1 DSLPYTCR
9 SLGSKPRTISYYN
22 APDSLVLHPA
32 YEGWRT
38 RRATETWNL
47 KTIDEDDILD
57 NIVMILADFEEDKE
71 TVKKPPT
78 SQIDVDNVLEK
89 QESADEPIID
99 VKDGAENDEKYLR
112 ESKNSFL
119 LFDEEKSEDESESSS
134 LCNFIDDSSTNSDNE
149 STVSSMSRL
158 SLCSDEESYVF
169 KRVLKCKLNV
179 QDFGIQTN
187 PNMLTVS
194 STNVEISKERT
205 VENDIKEINVSSKGI
220 QAIPFGESIAKV
232 PARISIK
239 SSKCVNCGH
248 SEETIMKTIGTQA
261 WDSVA
266 LAKSKRQ
273 PKRRN
278 EKSKRKRELAS
289 SDEDE
294 TRIKKRRIILL
305 SSDDEC

>member
-1 DSLPYTCR
+1 
-9 SLGSKPRTISYYN
+9 
-22 APDSLVLHPA
+22 
-32 YEGWRT
+32 
-38 RRATETWNL
+38 
-47 KTIDEDDILD
+47 
-57 NIVMILADFEEDKE
+57 M
-71 TVKKPPT
+71 
-78 SQIDVDNVLEK
+78 DVDNVLEK

-99 VKDGAENDEKYLR
+99 VKDGTENDEKYLR

-119 LFDEEKSEDESESSS
+119 LFDEEKSEDESESAS

-220 QAIPFGESIAKV
+220 QA
-232 PARISIK
+232 
-239 SSKCVNCGH
+239 
-248 SEETIMKTIGTQA
+248 M
-261 WDSVA
+261 
-266 LAKSKRQ
+266 
-273 PKRRN
+273 
-278 EKSKRKRELAS
+278 
-289 SDEDE
+289 
-294 TRIKKRRIILL
+294 
-305 SSDDEC
+305 